1 VRHATR
7 LGALRDDNLTADI
20 NGILDMIHVLALADE
35 LCARILNFVGEGTGI
50 AERQHDGCRPILEN
64 IGQQ

>member
-35 LCARILNFVGEGTGI
+35 LCARILTRLKHRFL
-50 AERQHDGCRPILEN
+50 ASH
-64 IGQQ
+64 